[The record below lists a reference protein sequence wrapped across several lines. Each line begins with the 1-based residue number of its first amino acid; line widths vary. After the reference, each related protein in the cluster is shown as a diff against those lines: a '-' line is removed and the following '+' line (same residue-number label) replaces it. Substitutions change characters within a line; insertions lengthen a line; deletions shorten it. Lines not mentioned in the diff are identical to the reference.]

1 MSGRCGLRCP
11 PRPPRPPRFDR
22 AKQGTTSITEEEKP
36 NAAVG
41 EAALS
46 LLSRKRVPGPAQGGA
61 NCGLFEVLSSSAP
74 PMPAPP
80 TPRSLS
86 WCEDPHV
93 ETKDGFPHF
102 GSSGGDRK

>member
-1 MSGRCGLRCP
+1 MSSRCGLRCQ

-22 AKQGTTSITEEEKP
+22 AKQGTTGITEEEKP
-36 NAAVG
+36 KAAVG

-61 NCGLFEVLSSSAP
+61 DCGLFEVLSLLRARACST
-74 PMPAPP
+74 
-80 TPRSLS
+80 TPRSSS

-93 ETKDGFPHF
+93 ETKDGFPAFHELQ
-102 GSSGGDRK
+102 G